1 MQILNNLFYK
11 LQAFF
16 FFFNNITKILNQ
28 SSLPILMQN

>member
-11 LQAFF
+11 LQAF